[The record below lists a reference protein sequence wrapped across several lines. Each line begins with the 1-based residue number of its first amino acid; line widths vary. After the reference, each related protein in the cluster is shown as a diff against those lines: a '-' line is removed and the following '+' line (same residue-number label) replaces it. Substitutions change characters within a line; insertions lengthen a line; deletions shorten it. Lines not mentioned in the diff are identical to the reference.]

1 MKTTAIIITHM
12 TDTIEDLRLMKDNI
26 HFTQDDILHAIEDL
40 ETMSPSDD
48 LRCAM
53 AHLRS
58 ALDKLGEI

>member
-1 MKTTAIIITHM
+1 MYKITTLVMGHLNDVSHM
-12 TDTIEDLRLMKDNI
+12 IKSAK
-26 HFTQDDILHAIEDL
+26 DDIRLSMENL